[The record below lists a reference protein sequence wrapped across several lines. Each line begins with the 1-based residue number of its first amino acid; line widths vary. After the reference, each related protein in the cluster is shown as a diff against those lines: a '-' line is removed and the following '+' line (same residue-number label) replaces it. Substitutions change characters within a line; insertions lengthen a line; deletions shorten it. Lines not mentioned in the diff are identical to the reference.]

1 MCAMFGGMI
10 NKTEQF
16 QLTLGDYFKESPE
29 VKKMAEEATD
39 LLSWFLNHQPICSIF
54 DDAQALQNNGKHAI
68 VLSHDD
74 ILAAQVGAKHNAG
87 KCLKLTNTAN
97 TQCKV
102 IKSAEF
108 WNSLQMVVDDIEPIC
123 YGMQKWLEKWWKALD
138 QPMFIFALILNPY
151 ECLDHFGDKAG
162 VNVFSLNTLLMD
174 VSARAALENIR
185 AQKEKEVSAAFLQYL
200 TVTGIFTEWEK
211 NCSVFESIHGED
223 PIFIWQQLKGV
234 PEVTELANFTIM
246 LLGIVVNQV
255 GYILECGAADDEDK
269 DYEAPKSALVTSAST
284 WHHELAK
291 WVEEERED
299 SSEDDSDEVGGA
311 STSGGAV

>member
-1 MCAMFGGMI
+1 MVPQCVQCLVGWSTRLSKFIAVLSYVFVVTMMVGVKVVKNNWFLLVHGYLAPPAI
-10 NKTEQF
+10 PSKF

-54 DDAQALQNNGKHAI
+54 DDAQALQNNGKVLVYLIANLTHWMTHCTAFCWLLDLKTPIQHAI

-123 YGMQKWLEKWWKALD
+123 YGTNINQSNKTCPDQVLLTLASIFLHFDHHAVALLL
-138 QPMFIFALILNPY
+138 Q
-151 ECLDHFGDKAG
+151 ECRSGL
-162 VNVFSLNTLLMD
+162 
-174 VSARAALENIR
+174 R
-185 AQKEKEVSAAFLQYL
+185 
-200 TVTGIFTEWEK
+200 
-211 NCSVFESIHGED
+211 
-223 PIFIWQQLKGV
+223 
-234 PEVTELANFTIM
+234 
-246 LLGIVVNQV
+246 
-255 GYILECGAADDEDK
+255 
-269 DYEAPKSALVTSAST
+269 
-284 WHHELAK
+284 
-291 WVEEERED
+291 
-299 SSEDDSDEVGGA
+299 
-311 STSGGAV
+311 SGGKHWTSQCSFSPLF